1 VISNPLHYS
10 RILLIHLGP
19 TESSSNS
26 HKIIST
32 PTPRSASSQL
42 ATAHLYKMHRTYSMR
57 QSRAPTQSQLE
68 RPPPPPSSTK
78 VGRLFGGTS
87 FGLFTLTSPVFA
99 RNLHPRD
106 EVSSVAHCY
115 LLGDRSVSPFLFVRL
130 NLFFLPSERAYL
142 TFVLLFP
149 LLSRSKDGGEETD
162 EETRYGIWLTLS
174 FEVVMQGIICVSQWL
189 ERSEFIVPFGPFS
202 SQITDYLRQWARPS

>member
-1 VISNPLHYS
+1 
-10 RILLIHLGP
+10 
-19 TESSSNS
+19 
-26 HKIIST
+26 
-32 PTPRSASSQL
+32 
-42 ATAHLYKMHRTYSMR
+42 
-57 QSRAPTQSQLE
+57 
-68 RPPPPPSSTK
+68 
-78 VGRLFGGTS
+78 
-87 FGLFTLTSPVFA
+87 VFA

-115 LLGDRSVSPFLFVRL
+115 LLGDRFVSPFLFVRL

-149 LLSRSKDGGEETD
+149 LLFPLLSRSKDGGEETDEETD

-189 ERSEFIVPFGPFS
+189 ERSEFIVPFGSFS